1 MAKLDHAKRV
11 LQYEILGLLL
21 MALSLVTLGDLG
33 AVGQA
38 LDDLCI
44 MLAGNWHFIVPLYLI
59 WMAVITMVRRNRF
72 RYTSFQVGV
81 AMLLFALLVWSEL
94 DLYSEGVIQYGT
106 QHPDLLH
113 LTQLGITSLSQS
125 LRVLVIT
132 RSTVLPPANAG
143 GGMIGYALFAGLR
156 YLFAV
161 SGTLLILIVT
171 ALIALVLMT
180 RKSLVGSI
188 EKGSQFFETRFERGW
203 ARTMRIAARALAGSS
218 ALSSDRRLGGR
229 ADRRRK
235 DGDADGEPAG
245 DGQSGDYPIA
255 GDEAGDEQHPAA
267 KGRRRRRGRA
277 AKHDET
283 PAPEPRL
290 DTVSAEG
297 QAVQAGAFPFPDFG
311 VPYTNDPQ
319 FEEFLVG
326 GTVQPVFP
334 LDGGAAERENHAG
347 AGVTVDPA
355 QARVTVRLSEP
366 AHSPLAPD
374 PLPVVAA
381 GQGLTTGVAAEGAK
395 PYRLPDSRLLD
406 RSGAKRGEGAAA
418 TRDLQSHAKKLG
430 DTFSSFGVEVRVL
443 GYSRGPTVTRYE
455 IQPAVGVKVA
465 RILSLADD
473 LALALAARDIRI
485 EAPIPGKSAIGIEV
499 PNKEISVVAFREV
512 VETDAFTHAK
522 SLLSFAL
529 GKDIAGHVVVGDLAK
544 MPHVLVAG
552 ATGSGKSV
560 CINGVI
566 ASILFRAKP
575 DEVKFIMIDPK
586 MVELG
591 VYNGIPHLFAP
602 VVTEAR
608 RAAAALRKVIAEMEH
623 RYELFS
629 QAKVRDLER
638 YNAYA
643 EKQGKRPLPL
653 IVVIIDELADLM
665 MVAPGDVEDAI
676 CRLAQM
682 ARASGIH
689 LVVATQRPSVDVI
702 TGLIKANIPSRIAF
716 SVSSG
721 VDSRTILDSTG
732 AEKLLGRGDMLY
744 LPVGAS
750 KPVRLQG
757 AFLSEPEVERLVDFS
772 RRQQEA
778 EYVDDFSALADER
791 ASGVD
796 HLDPLFEDAVRLVVE
811 AEQASVSYLQ
821 RKLKV
826 GYARA
831 ARLVDSLEQL
841 GIVGPFENSKP
852 REVLMTREEWL
863 ARQAP
868 PDE

>member
-1 MAKLDHAKRV
+1 MAKLDHARRV

-72 RYTSFQVGV
+72 RYTSFQVGI

-143 GGMIGYALFAGLR
+143 GGMVGYALFAGLR

-161 SGTLLILIVT
+161 SGTLLVLIVT

-180 RKSLVGSI
+180 RKSLVGTI

-218 ALSSDRRLGGR
+218 ALSPDRRLGRR
-229 ADRRRK
+229 ADSRRK
-235 DGDADGEPAG
+235 DGNADGEPVG
-245 DGQSGDYPIA
+245 DGQSDEFSIA
-255 GDEAGDEQHPAA
+255 GDKDGGEHPAV
-267 KGRRRRRGRA
+267 KGRRRRRRGRPSQQ
-277 AKHDET
+277 DET
-283 PAPEPRL
+283 PAPDPQL
-290 DTVSAEG
+290 DTLSAEG
-297 QAVQAGAFPFPDFG
+297 QAAHTDAFPFPDFG
-311 VPYTNDPQ
+311 APYTDDPQ

-334 LDGGAAERENHAG
+334 LDGGTADRENHSG
-347 AGVTVDPA
+347 ITVDPA

-366 AHSPLAPD
+366 AQSPLAPD

-381 GQGLTTGVAAEGAK
+381 DQRLTTGAVAEGTK
-395 PYRLPDSRLLD
+395 PYRLPDPRLLD
-406 RSGAKRGEGAAA
+406 RSGAKRGDGAAA

-512 VETDAFTHAK
+512 VETDAFTNAK

-560 CINGVI
+560 CINGII

-575 DEVKFIMIDPK
+575 DEVKFILIDPK

-796 HLDPLFEDAVRLVVE
+796 HLDPLFEEAVRLVVE

-863 ARQAP
+863 ARQTP
-868 PDE
+868 LDE